1 MGHHV
6 TNEGFTVV
14 VIGAGRMGDIRATD
28 LAADPR
34 VSRILIAN
42 RTRERAEALAERV
55 GGEAIDWDTAAETTA
70 DAYVMALATDAH
82 GGMLDRLLEH
92 GKPTLCEK
100 PIALTIADTQRIC
113 DKAAQAGVAMQIGFQ
128 RRFDAGMA
136 KARESVESG
145 SIGTVYDLVLASRD
159 HTPPGRDFLPGS
171 GGIFRDLHVHDFDI
185 ASWIVGSPIETVQ
198 ATRAIRGEGDYAEF
212 DDADVTKIIA
222 TTESGVPISITGTRH
237 DARGH
242 DVRLEVFG
250 SQDSLSAGITSRTP
264 LLTLDGADVGIDNDV
279 YSGFIDRF
287 REAFRAETT
296 AFVDVI
302 AGAPNPC
309 PPSAA
314 LDALRAA
321 IACEHSVATGQRI
334 FIRDVSDE

>member
-1 MGHHV
+1 MS
-6 TNEGFTVV
+6 NEGFTVV

-28 LAADPR
+28 LTADPR
-34 VSRILIAN
+34 VSQILIAN
-42 RTRERAEALAERV
+42 RTPERAVALAERI
-55 GGEAIDWDTAAETTA
+55 GGQAIDWDTAAETTA

-82 GGMLDRLLEH
+82 GNMLDRLLEH
-92 GKPTLCEK
+92 GKPILCEK

-113 DKAAQAGVAMQIGFQ
+113 DKAEQAGVSMQIGFQ
-128 RRFDAGMA
+128 RRFDTGMVQ
-136 KARESVESG
+136 ARESVESG
-145 SIGTVYDLVLASRD
+145 AIGTVYDLVLASRD

-185 ASWIVGSPIETVQ
+185 ASWIVGSSIETVQ
-198 ATRAIRGEGDYAEF
+198 AIRAIRGEGDYAEF

-222 TTESGVPISITGTRH
+222 VTESGVPISITGTRH
-237 DARGH
+237 DPRGH
-242 DVRLEVFG
+242 DVRLEIFG
-250 SQDSLSAGITSRTP
+250 SQDSLSAGITPRTP
-264 LLTLDGADVGIDNDV
+264 LLALDGPSIGIDNDV

-287 REAFRAETT
+287 RDAFRAETT

-309 PPSAA
+309 PPTAA

-321 IACEHSVATGQRI
+321 IACERSVATGKQI
-334 FIRDVSDE
+334 VVRDVHDE

>member
-1 MGHHV
+1 
-6 TNEGFTVV
+6 
-14 VIGAGRMGDIRATD
+14 
-28 LAADPR
+28 

-42 RTRERAEALAERV
+42 RTPERAVALAGRV
-55 GGEAIDWDTAAETTA
+55 GGEAIAWDTAAETTA

-82 GGMLDRLLEH
+82 GDMLDRLLEH
-92 GKPTLCEK
+92 GKPILCEK

-113 DKAAQAGVAMQIGFQ
+113 DQAEQAGVAMQIGFQ

-136 KARESVESG
+136 QAREFVESG
-145 SIGTVYDLVLASRD
+145 SLGTVYDLVLASRD

-321 IACEHSVATGQRI
+321 IACERAVATGQRI
-334 FIRDVSDE
+334 LVRDVSDE

>member
-1 MGHHV
+1 
-6 TNEGFTVV
+6 
-14 VIGAGRMGDIRATD
+14 MGDLRATD

-321 IACEHSVATGQRI
+321 IACERAVATGQRI
-334 FIRDVSDE
+334 LVRDVSDE

>member
-1 MGHHV
+1 
-6 TNEGFTVV
+6 
-14 VIGAGRMGDIRATD
+14 MGDIRATD

-321 IACEHSVATGQRI
+321 IACERAVATGQRI
-334 FIRDVSDE
+334 LVRDVSDE

>member
-1 MGHHV
+1 V

-321 IACEHSVATGQRI
+321 IACERAVATGQRI
-334 FIRDVSDE
+334 LVRDVSDE

>member
-1 MGHHV
+1 M

-14 VIGAGRMGDIRATD
+14 VIGAGRMGDLRATD

-321 IACEHSVATGQRI
+321 IACERAVATGQRI
-334 FIRDVSDE
+334 LVRDVSDE